1 MSMINDSDRHPHP
14 VALRFVRA
22 ELDSILTERE
32 ALVIKARFGL
42 NTGVYCQHCNHYTPT
57 ATSKTLEEVANDL
70 RAIDVKEARTLG
82 INVDE
87 ATIIPKTRERVRQ
100 IEAKAL
106 RKLKGAVAQGLIENT
121 DDFQD
126 AFLLLSRAVGIQAKT
141 EPEPDHPCYFDTVS

>member
-1 MSMINDSDRHPHP
+1 MINDSDRHPHP
-14 VALRFVRA
+14 VALRFLRA
-22 ELDSILTERE
+22 ELKSILTERE

-42 NTGVYCQHCNHYTPT
+42 NNGVYCQHCNHYTPSD
-57 ATSKTLEEVANDL
+57 APKTLEETANDL
-70 RAIDVKEARTLG
+70 RTIDVKEARTLG

-106 RKLKGAVAQGLIENT
+106 RKIRSAIPQYAQYFIDG
-121 DDFQD
+121 FQD
-126 AFLLLSRAVGIQAKT
+126 AFPLLSRAVGIQPKT

>member
-1 MSMINDSDRHPHP
+1 MINDSDRHPHP

-42 NTGVYCQHCNHYTPT
+42 NNGVYCQHCNHYTPSD
-57 ATSKTLEEVANDL
+57 APKTLEEAGREFGV
-70 RAIDVKEARTLG
+70 
-82 INVDE
+82 
-87 ATIIPKTRERVRQ
+87 TRERIRQ

-126 AFLLLSRAVGIQAKT
+126 AFLLLSRAIGIQPKT